1 MKTSCSIEDCPNEA
15 IVFWPNLC
23 KQHEIQ
29 MYKAEAEW
37 QGWKENQ
44 AQEDHRVINFPDQS
58 VNLRNKGENK

>member
-1 MKTSCSIEDCPNEA
+1 
-15 IVFWPNLC
+15 
-23 KQHEIQ
+23 